1 MVHLWVPRV
10 PRIVHLCMSKLVRT
24 LRLRGKGAIY
34 GYHGYQHKS
43 FLCVCL
49 CIGYNG
55 SKYVLNSCVCRA
67 IYGYHGYQV
76 YFFCADVFFYGYH
89 GYQVCLVLGYGVAI
103 YGYHGYQLY
112 FFCLGDF
119 VMGTTVP
126 SMFCIGVWGSD
137 LLVPRVPCILLLSG
151 SICNGYH
158 GSKNVMNLL
167 GFCNGY
173 YRDQVCHVFVCGGA
187 IYGYHGYQV

>member
-1 MVHLWVPRV
+1 MGEGGDIWVPRV
-10 PRIVHLCMSKLVRT
+10 PTYIISVCVFVYWVQREQVCPEFVCVSSDIWVPRVPSILLLC
-24 LRLRGKGAIY
+24 G
-34 GYHGYQHKS
+34 
-43 FLCVCL
+43 C
-49 CIGYNG
+49 
-55 SKYVLNSCVCRA
+55 
-67 IYGYHGYQV
+67 
-76 YFFCADVFFYGYH
+76 FFYGYH

-137 LLVPRVPCILLLSG
+137 LLVPRVPGILLLSG

-167 GFCNGY
+167 G
-173 YRDQVCHVFVCGGA
+173 CGA
-187 IYGYHGYQV
+187 VINGYHGYQV

>member
-1 MVHLWVPRV
+1 MGTTGTNIH
-10 PRIVHLCMSKLVRT
+10 H
-24 LRLRGKGAIY
+24 
-34 GYHGYQHKS
+34 
-43 FLCVCL
+43 FCVCVCVL
-49 CIGYNG
+49 GTTGASMSSIRVCVER
-55 SKYVLNSCVCRA
+55 YVGTTGTMYISSV
-67 IYGYHGYQV
+67 GM
-76 YFFCADVFFYGYH
+76 FFFYGYH

-112 FFCLGDF
+112 FFCQGDF

-137 LLVPRVPCILLLSG
+137 LLVPRVPGILLLSG

-167 GFCNGY
+167 AFYNGY
-173 YRDQVCHVFVCGGA
+173 YRD
-187 IYGYHGYQV
+187 